1 MLQLDLQQIFSQVLS
16 FLLLLW
22 VLRRFAWK
30 PLLSALD
37 ARREHIESEL
47 SKAAQG
53 RQEMERLQEDY
64 RKRLSS
70 IEEESRS
77 KIQQAVI
84 EGKRISG
91 EIQEEARGQ
100 AHAIITKA
108 KEAVEMEL
116 AKAKVTLRD
125 QIARMTVNATERLLR
140 RKLDEKA
147 DRHLVDEA
155 LKELERMEA
164 KR

>member
-1 MLQLDLQQIFSQVLS
+1 MLQLDLQQIISQILS

-30 PLLSALD
+30 PLLSVLD
-37 ARREHIESEL
+37 ARREHIENEL
-47 SKAAQG
+47 SKAARS

-64 RKRLSS
+64 QKRLAA
-70 IEEESRS
+70 IEDESRT

-91 EIQEEARGQ
+91 EIQEEAQSQ

-108 KEAVEMEL
+108 KETVEMEL

-125 QIARMTVNATERLLR
+125 QIARMTIGATERLLR
-140 RKLDEKA
+140 KKLDEKT
-147 DRHLVDEA
+147 DRQLVDAA
-155 LKELERMEA
+155 LDELERLEA
-164 KR
+164 KS